1 MSNIKTDFALFDVVD
16 YKRESKLSSYN
27 LNITPLTFKSR
38 IPTNE
43 FSKPPLNNSKVTFDF
58 GDGTFGHELTSRHAY
73 AYPGQYNVR
82 MILRDCGNN
91 AILASYS
98 TDITIEDYITNTF
111 SITGNRY
118 STTQEAITLSAG
130 EFSNPLTIK
139 SYSPFYQ
146 DFQDIYFTVSACDSE
161 NWFNLYPDINN
172 KLKKYNSFYDKN
184 YLHTLSTYEYVEIEK
199 ISLSSRNIYAQLSAA
214 GGVTGSSV
222 ASALS
227 VVIQNCLSSGLSS
240 EFVGT
245 SGETIIYFKTDE
257 QTTPGDYIDIA
268 FFKDRNNIFSK
279 GMTGYKNNNYLN
291 NFNIMLSSFVTT
303 TSAQVISSVK
313 ISSNGITGEGT
324 LESDPFDVSS
334 VQYKGLDIPFIL
346 TPKSDNNFT
355 MKALSA
361 GTPTFELLSGTT
373 PYLAPGV
380 SGVSIAT
387 GMSSQ
392 YHVISS
398 LNDTLSNI
406 ADTNFWWRGVL
417 TFNDHLSAS
426 TSVITLSTR
435 DQYDFNNVNMTPVSA
450 VSGATSFT
458 CYPKNYYNFYKHNE
472 DFDFEQTI
480 KDLRFQ
486 EILLDK
492 EILFTDFIG
501 SIFGDVSSRYNT
513 LGKMLWEKINN
524 FVPNNSDIDY
534 CDLNALLNLS
544 NMVDETGL
552 VFDESLVQ
560 QPADVARLM
569 SMFSL
574 SYNNFKGT
582 KNKFESNFD
591 NKGRTVKDIYG
602 RNLSD
607 QINSLTYEV
616 TGGTDIVAYER
627 FSDSYITLNTY
638 QPLCALSGQALT
650 PHPASDNTYM
660 LSSIGTEAHSVSS
673 GSYWGWP
680 LVLPSSYT
688 ISDIDQFYTFYS
700 LSAVYEDTI
709 KCGLIDYK
717 NGLTTVDFATPLS
730 SLEGDNNIFDI
741 MIRNSL
747 FSSLSLF

>member
-1 MSNIKTDFALFDVVD
+1 MSNIKIDFALFDVVD
-16 YKRESKLSSYN
+16 YKGESKLSSYN
-27 LNITPLTFKSR
+27 LNITPLTFRSR

-43 FSKPPLNNSKVTFDF
+43 FDKPPLNNSKVTFDF
-58 GDGTFGHELTSRHAY
+58 GDGTFGHDLTSRHAY
-73 AYPGQYNVR
+73 ANPGLYNVR
-82 MILRDCGNN
+82 MLLRDCGNN
-91 AILASYS
+91 AVLASYS
-98 TDITIEDYITNTF
+98 ADIAIEDYITNTF
-111 SITGNRY
+111 TVTGNEGVMP
-118 STTQEAITLSAG
+118 EAVTLSAG
-130 EFSNPLTIK
+130 EFSNALTIK

-161 NWFNLYPDINN
+161 NYFNLYPDINN
-172 KLKKYNSFYDKN
+172 KLKTYNSFYDKN
-184 YLHTLSTYEYVEIEK
+184 YLHTLSAYEYVEIDK
-199 ISLSSRNIYAQLSAA
+199 ISLSSHNIYAQLS
-214 GGVTGSSV
+214 VLNDDSI
-222 ASALS
+222 
-227 VVIQNCLSSGLSS
+227 VIQNCLSSGLSS

-245 SGETIIYFKTDE
+245 SGEKIIYFKTDE
-257 QTTPGDYIDIA
+257 QTNPYKYIDIA
-268 FFKDRNNIFSK
+268 FFKDRNNIFAK
-279 GMTGYKNNNYLN
+279 GSAGYKNSDYLN
-291 NFNIMLSSFVTT
+291 NFNIMLSSFVTS
-303 TSAQVISSVK
+303 TSAQVISSIK
-313 ISSNGITGEGT
+313 ISSNGITGEGSEE
-324 LESDPFDVSS
+324 LNPFDISP
-334 VQYKGLDIPFIL
+334 VQYKGLSVPFIL
-346 TPKSDNNFT
+346 TPKNDNNFT

-406 ADTNFWWRGVL
+406 SNISLSADFWWRGLL
-417 TFNDHLSAS
+417 TFNDHLSGS
-426 TSVITLSTR
+426 TSNITLSTR
-435 DQYDFNNVNMTPVSA
+435 NEYATPVVETTSSFLSA

-458 CYPKNYYNFYKHNE
+458 CYPKNYYNLYKHNE

-501 SIFGDVSSRYNT
+501 SIFGDVSSRYDT

-534 CDLNALLNLS
+534 CDVNALLNLS
-544 NMVDETGL
+544 DMVDENGI
-552 VFDESLVQ
+552 VFDKSLVQ
-560 QPADVARLM
+560 QPADIKRLL

-582 KNKFESNFD
+582 KNKFASNFD
-591 NKGRTVKDIYG
+591 NKGRTLKDTYG
-602 RNLSD
+602 RNLGD

-627 FSDSYITLNTY
+627 FSDSYITLNTF
-638 QPLCALSGQALT
+638 QPLCALSGQNLT
-650 PHPASDNTYM
+650 PHPAADNTYM
-660 LSSIGTEAHSVSS
+660 LSSIRTETHSTSS

-688 ISDIDQFYTFYS
+688 ISDIDKFYTFYS

-709 KCGLIDYK
+709 TCGLIDYK
-717 NGLTTVDFATPLS
+717 NGLTTVDFTTPLS